1 MFTIEIV
8 PNASLRVW
16 RDGEWVVIG
25 AEDGGGG
32 RTTVSLTG
40 QQALDFAAVLRGA
53 GVDALNTTGVHA

>member
-1 MFTIEIV
+1 MFTIEIA

-32 RTTVSLTG
+32 RTTVSLTS

-53 GVDALNTTGVHA
+53 GIDAMSVKGVHA